1 MEPLLRVNDSRFS
14 MRVLILDGLEASA
27 VDRLKA
33 HHEVVLK
40 EANAVE
46 LPGLLAGTAAIVV
59 RSRTKITK
67 AVIDAATDLK
77 VIARAGVGVDNI
89 DVDAAT
95 AKRLPVVNAPA
106 ASTTAVAELALGH
119 MLSLARHLPE
129 AHESTRGGKWEK
141 KRFEGSELHG
151 KTLGLLGSGR
161 IGGEVARLA
170 QAFGMRT
177 ISYDPYLPAEVAKQ
191 RNIVLVDLDSLLRQS
206 DFLSVHAALT
216 PETRHLLG
224 GEAFSKMKRTAQ
236 VVNCARGEIIDEA
249 ALSVALNAGTI
260 AGAAVDVFSAEP
272 PTGSPL
278 LTAPNIHFTPHLGAS
293 TGEAQE
299 RVGETVAEDVLRV
312 LRGEKPLFCVN
323 PKVLG

>member
-1 MEPLLRVNDSRFS
+1 VAPAAVR
-14 MRVLILDGLEASA
+14 ILVTDGLEASA

-33 HHEVVLK
+33 HHEVILK
-40 EANAVE
+40 ESTADE
-46 LPGLLAGTAAIVV
+46 LPMSLMGIAAIIV
-59 RSRTKITK
+59 RSRTKVTK

-119 MLSLARHLPE
+119 MLALARHLPE

-141 KRFEGSELHG
+141 KRFEGSELQG
-151 KTLGLLGSGR
+151 KVLGLLGSGR

-177 ISYDPYLPAEVAKQ
+177 ISYDPYLPGEIAKQ
-191 RNIVLVDLDSLLRQS
+191 RNIALVDMDTLLRQS

-216 PETRHLLG
+216 PETRHILG
-224 GEAFSKMKRTAQ
+224 SEAFSKMKRTAQ

-249 ALSVALNAGTI
+249 ALATALRAGTI
-260 AGAAVDVFSAEP
+260 AGAAVDVFATEP
-272 PTGSPL
+272 PAGSPL
-278 LTAPNIHFTPHLGAS
+278 LSAPNIHFTPHIGAS

-299 RVGETVAEDVLRV
+299 RVGESVAEDVLRV

-323 PKVLG
+323 PKVLV

>member
-1 MEPLLRVNDSRFS
+1 MAPAAVR
-14 MRVLILDGLEASA
+14 ILVTDGLEASA

-33 HHEVVLK
+33 HHEVILK
-40 EANAVE
+40 ESTADE
-46 LPGLLAGTAAIVV
+46 LPMSLMGIAAIIV
-59 RSRTKITK
+59 RSRTKVTK

-119 MLSLARHLPE
+119 MLALARHLPE

-141 KRFEGSELHG
+141 KRFEGSELQG
-151 KTLGLLGSGR
+151 KVLGLLGSGR

-177 ISYDPYLPAEVAKQ
+177 ISYDPYLPGEIAKQ
-191 RNIVLVDLDSLLRQS
+191 RNIALVDMDTLLRQS

-216 PETRHLLG
+216 PETRHILG
-224 GEAFSKMKRTAQ
+224 SEAFSKMKRTAQ

-249 ALSVALNAGTI
+249 ALATALRAGTI
-260 AGAAVDVFSAEP
+260 AGAAVDVFATEP
-272 PTGSPL
+272 PAGSPL
-278 LTAPNIHFTPHLGAS
+278 LSAPNIHFTPHIGAS

-299 RVGETVAEDVLRV
+299 RVGESVAEDVLRV

-323 PKVLG
+323 PKVLV